1 MNFPSVDYTWFGNG
15 TVIALIAIIHVI
27 ISHGVAI
34 GTSVLVVSTEYR
46 AMKRK
51 NEALDQV
58 AKTMLKW
65 VLIITTTMGAMTG
78 VGIWFSV
85 TTVIQPDFN
94 FFFTTHFLLGMG
106 CGMGTHL
113 FLK

>member
-46 AMKRK
+46 AMKKK
-51 NEALDQV
+51 NEKLDQV

-65 VLIITTTMGAMTG
+65 VLIITTTIGAMTG
-78 VGIWFSV
+78 VGIWFS
-85 TTVIQPDFN
+85 TTVIQPDSISS
-94 FFFTTHFLLGMG
+94 LLRIFSGHG
-106 CGMGTHL
+106 WLNGERL
-113 FLK
+113 SQK